1 MQIVDGIRQG
11 SAKAIEYAINKY
23 SKLIWHIAAAVLT
36 NTAPVEDVEECVADV
51 FVYLWQSYE
60 KFDPERG
67 SLKSWLSLVARS
79 KAVDRFRAVSKS
91 RETELNDNIELY
103 EKSLLDDLIALE
115 GRREIKEA
123 INALT
128 EPDREIIIRRY
139 YFQQKPKEIALA
151 LNLTVKQINNR
162 LYTAKL
168 QLRKTLTEI
177 RR

>member
-1 MQIVDGIRQG
+1 MRRQIPCCFKV
-11 SAKAIEYAINKY
+11 K
-23 SKLIWHIAAAVLT
+23 
-36 NTAPVEDVEECVADV
+36 
-51 FVYLWQSYE
+51 
-60 KFDPERG
+60 
-67 SLKSWLSLVARS
+67 
-79 KAVDRFRAVSKS
+79 
-91 RETELNDNIELY
+91 ETELNDNIELY